1 MIVFFD
7 EKTAFLLSVLTN
19 LFKKKTVTYLKK
31 IWVEF
36 VGNIATVGLWERR
49 GGGGSNGFE
58 WVVIYM
64 TTRNKGPLIW
74 LKCTS

>member
-7 EKTAFLLSVLTN
+7 GKTAFLLSVLTN
-19 LFKKKTVTYLKK
+19 LLKKDSHLLKK

-49 GGGGSNGFE
+49 GGGGTAMVLSGWLYIWPHE
-58 WVVIYM
+58 
-64 TTRNKGPLIW
+64 TRVH
-74 LKCTS
+74 SSD